1 MDIDADGHQGRD
13 IRMAR
18 KVAHAAA
25 GAQDQT
31 LLRQVNGSAAQ
42 ACLAGCFDVAM
53 KNVDVIS
60 QNGPQV
66 GQHRAAPAHSKDPS
80 GGRYK
85 FLHLSSAVE
94 QAFRDGVSSVDTSC
108 AVVRSCRRC
117 PERRQT
123 GTA

>member
-25 GAQDQT
+25 GAQDQA
-31 LLRQVNGSAAQ
+31 LLRHVDGSAAQ

-53 KNVDVIS
+53 ENVDVVS

-85 FLHLSSAVE
+85 FLHLCSVVE
-94 QAFRDGVSSVDTSC
+94 QAFNDGVSGIDTAWGVYRGC
-108 AVVRSCRRC
+108 GRC
-117 PERRQT
+117 PQRR
-123 GTA
+123 